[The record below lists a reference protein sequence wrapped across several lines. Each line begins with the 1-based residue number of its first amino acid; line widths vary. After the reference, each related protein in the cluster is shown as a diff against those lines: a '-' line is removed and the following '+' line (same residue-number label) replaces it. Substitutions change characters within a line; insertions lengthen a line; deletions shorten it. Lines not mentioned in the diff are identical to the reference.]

1 MLISDILPTIST
13 IYYVCHFHMFDFVL
27 GNIKCEITF
36 VLHWFIVEK
45 LLKFIGRTRNYTK
58 KSKNFVCIIWYIV
71 KLLKLHN
78 YIYVKNF
85 SIAWISKWVAEKCWH
100 NQKWPLVD
108 GKKTYWLKPD
118 DHNNE
123 IICSIKWNCVAALI
137 EGFYSLSWSKRL
149 CSGISS
155 QSFEDCIPY
164 ECILKDENWHLL
176 SSKFYLWKH
185 NQILYLCTH
194 SVYLLL
200 LDQKVITC
208 LKFNNSSG
216 QSKFLSLIF
225 KFLQTSYDI
234 RERKKGMVEK
244 AIPLSCL

>member
-1 MLISDILPTIST
+1 M
-13 IYYVCHFHMFDFVL
+13 
-27 GNIKCEITF
+27 
-36 VLHWFIVEK
+36 
-45 LLKFIGRTRNYTK
+45 
-58 KSKNFVCIIWYIV
+58 
-71 KLLKLHN
+71 
-78 YIYVKNF
+78 
-85 SIAWISKWVAEKCWH
+85 AEKCWH
-100 NQKWPLVD
+100 NQKWPLAD

-118 DHNNE
+118 GQNNE

-137 EGFYSLSWSKRL
+137 EGFYSLSWS
-149 CSGISS
+149 SGISS

-185 NQILYLCTH
+185 NQILYLCIH

-208 LKFNNSSG
+208 LKFNHSSG

-225 KFLQTSYDI
+225 KFLQTSFWGVLKLYI
-234 RERKKGMVEK
+234 WHSRKKERDGRESNTTFMPLMSFCEMVSF
-244 AIPLSCL
+244 IHLFS